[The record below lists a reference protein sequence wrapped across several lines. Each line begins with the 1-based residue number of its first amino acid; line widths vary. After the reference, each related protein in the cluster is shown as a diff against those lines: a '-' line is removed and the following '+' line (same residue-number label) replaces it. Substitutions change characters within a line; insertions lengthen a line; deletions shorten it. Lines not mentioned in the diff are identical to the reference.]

1 MNYRIT
7 PPGRIIGEID
17 LPASKSISNRA
28 LIIDALCPSHGR
40 LDRLARCADTAAVQ
54 RALAAA
60 GAHRI
65 DIGAAGTA
73 MRFLTAY
80 FATRH
85 GITVTLDGTER
96 MRNRPIGP
104 LADALASLGAGIE
117 WEGRK
122 GYPPLRVTGGTLHGG
137 TLHIDGS
144 MSSQYISA
152 LMMIAPVIDGG
163 LTLCIDGSLT
173 SRPYVEMTMR
183 LMRQWGASVDF
194 DGNRIV
200 VAQGGYEPH
209 DITVEADWSAAS
221 YWYALQDLVPGSRI
235 SLKGLSRPSVQGDSR
250 IADIAWSLGV
260 ESSPCGVCTDLRP
273 TIARAQT
280 VTEDMTDTPDIAQTL
295 AVWLCLKGIPYRL
308 NGLHTLKIK
317 ETDRIAA
324 LQSQL
329 LKLGYAIEAGDNFIA
344 WNGNKAKIHGTPS
357 ISTFDDHRMAM
368 SMALA
373 STHYPGLIIEDAQ
386 VVEKSYPEFWQ
397 HLRLAGFKI
406 EEV

>member
-28 LIIDALCPSHGR
+28 LIIDALCQSHGR
-40 LDRLARCADTAAVQ
+40 LDRLARCADTDAVQ
-54 RALAAA
+54 QALADTDAD
-60 GAHRI
+60 RI

-80 FATRH
+80 FATCR
-85 GITVTLDGTER
+85 GRAVTLDGTER
-96 MRNRPIGP
+96 MRNRPIGL

-122 GYPPLRVTGGTLHGG
+122 GYPPLRVTGGSLHGG

-144 MSSQYISA
+144 VSSQYISA
-152 LMMIAPVIDGG
+152 LMMIAPVVDGG
-163 LTLCIDGSLT
+163 LTLCIDGVLT

-183 LMRQWGASVDF
+183 LMRQWGANVDL
-194 DGNRIV
+194 DGCRIV

-209 DITVEADWSAAS
+209 DIAVEADWSAAS

-235 SLKGLSRPSVQGDSR
+235 SLKGLSWPSVQGDSH

-260 ESSPCGVCTDLRP
+260 ESCPCGVCTDLRP
-273 TIARAQT
+273 TIARAQA
-280 VTEDMTDTPDIAQTL
+280 VTEDMADTPDIAQTL
-295 AVWLCLKGIPYRL
+295 AVWLCLKGVPYRL

-317 ETDRIAA
+317 ETDRIEA

-329 LKLGYAIEAGDNFIA
+329 YKLGYAIEAGNDFIA
-344 WNGNKAKIHGTPS
+344 WNGNKMPVDDTPS

-373 STHYPGLIIEDAQ
+373 STRHPGLVIEDAQ
-386 VVEKSYPEFWQ
+386 VVEKSYPDFWQ
-397 HLRLAGFKI
+397 HLRLAGFTI

>member
-7 PPGRIIGEID
+7 PPNRIIGEID

-28 LIIDALCPSHGR
+28 LIIDALCPSRGTLGR
-40 LDRLARCADTAAVQ
+40 LASCDDTIAVQ
-54 RALAAA
+54 HALEAN
-60 GAHRI
+60 GAERI
-65 DIGAAGTA
+65 DVGAAGTA

-80 FATRH
+80 FATRQ
-85 GITVTLDGTER
+85 GQTVTIDGTER
-96 MRNRPIGP
+96 MRNRPIGV
-104 LADALASLGAGIE
+104 LDDALRQLGAGIE

-122 GYPPLRVTGGTLHGG
+122 GYPPLRVSGNKLHGG
-137 TLHIDGS
+137 TLNIDGS
-144 MSSQYISA
+144 VSSQYISA

-163 LTLCIDGSLT
+163 LTLCINGTLT

-183 LMRQWGASVDF
+183 MMRLWGATVDF

-200 VAQGGYEPH
+200 VKQGGYVTH
-209 DITVEADWSAAS
+209 DIEIEADWSAAS

-235 SLKGLSRPSVQGDSR
+235 SLKGLTMPSVQGDSR
-250 IADIAWSLGV
+250 IADIAWALGV
-260 ESSPCGVCTDLRP
+260 ESCRCGICTDLR
-273 TIARAQT
+273 TT
-280 VTEDMTDTPDIAQTL
+280 VTRTRAITESLADTPDIAQTL

-317 ETDRIAA
+317 ETDRIKA
-324 LQSQL
+324 LRSQL
-329 LKLGYAIEAGDNFIA
+329 LKLGYRLDGGDDFIA
-344 WNGNKAKIHGTPS
+344 WDGAQTEADHCPT

-373 STHYPGLIIEDAQ
+373 ATRYPGMVIEDAQ
-386 VVEKSYPEFWQ
+386 VVAKSYPEFWQ
-397 HLRLAGFKI
+397 HLRLAGFTV

>member
-28 LIIDALCPSHGR
+28 LIIDALCQSHGR
-40 LDRLARCADTAAVQ
+40 LDRLAHCADTDAVQ
-54 RALAAA
+54 QALADTDAD
-60 GAHRI
+60 RI

-80 FATRH
+80 FATRR
-85 GITVTLDGTER
+85 GKAVTLDGTER
-96 MRNRPIGP
+96 MRNRPIGL

-144 MSSQYISA
+144 VSSQYISA
-152 LMMIAPVIDGG
+152 LMMIAPVVDGG
-163 LTLCIDGSLT
+163 LTLCIDGHLT
-173 SRPYVEMTMR
+173 SHPYVEMTMR
-183 LMRQWGASVDF
+183 LMRQWGANVDF
-194 DGNRIV
+194 DGCRIV

-209 DITVEADWSAAS
+209 DIAVEADWSAAS

-235 SLKGLSRPSVQGDSR
+235 SLKGLSWPSVQGDSR

-260 ESSPCGVCTDLRP
+260 ESCPCGVCTDLRP
-273 TIARAQT
+273 TIASAQA
-280 VTEDMTDTPDIAQTL
+280 VTEDMADTPDIAQTL
-295 AVWLCLKGIPYRL
+295 AVWLCLKGVPYRL

-317 ETDRIAA
+317 ETDRIEA

-329 LKLGYAIEAGDNFIA
+329 YKLGYAIEAGNDFIA
-344 WNGNKAKIHGTPS
+344 WNGNKMPVDDTPS

-373 STHYPGLIIEDAQ
+373 STRHPGLVIEDAQ
-386 VVEKSYPEFWQ
+386 VVKKSYPDFWQ
-397 HLRLAGFKI
+397 HLRLTGFTI